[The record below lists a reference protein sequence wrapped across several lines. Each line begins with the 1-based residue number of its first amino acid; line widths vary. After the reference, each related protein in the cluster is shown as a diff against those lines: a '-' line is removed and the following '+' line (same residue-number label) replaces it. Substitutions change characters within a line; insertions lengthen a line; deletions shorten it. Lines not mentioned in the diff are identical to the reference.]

1 MNLHGK
7 TALVTG
13 STSGIGL
20 GIAKV
25 LAQAGAQLV
34 LNGFGDSSHARAEVA
49 ALGKIPGYHDAD
61 LRDVGQIEAM
71 MRYAESTFGGVDIVI
86 NNAGIQHVAP
96 VEQFPVDKWNDILAI
111 NLSSVFH
118 TTRLAL
124 PGMRQR
130 NWGRIINIASVHGLV
145 ASKEKSAYVAAKHA
159 VVGLTKTVALET
171 ARSGI
176 TCNAICPGWVLTPLV
191 QQQIDKRIAEG
202 STRSRPAPS
211 CWRKNSPPGSLSPRN
226 SWAKWR
232 CFCAAT
238 PPPRCAAPHGTWM
251 AAGWRSKPLAPRRS
265 EHRQKAFHRTRALE
279 APPGDGDI
287 GLQRRP
293 AKRVI
298 ADVRLLDAGHR
309 LRNQREA
316 EACIDHAQR
325 R

>member
-71 MRYAESTFGGVDIVI
+71 MHYAESTFGGVDIVI

-202 STRSRPAPS
+202 VDPEQASAQLLAEKQPS
-211 CWRKNSPPGSLSPRN
+211 GEFVTPQQLGEMALFLCSD
-226 SWAKWR
+226 
-232 CFCAAT
+232 AAA
-238 PPPRCAAPHGTWM
+238 RCAAPHGTWM

>member
-176 TCNAICPGWVLTPLV
+176 TCNAICPGWVLTRWCSSRSTNASP
-191 QQQIDKRIAEG
+191 RG

-211 CWRKNSPPGSLSPRN
+211 CWRKSSPPGS
-226 SWAKWR
+226 
-232 CFCAAT
+232 FVT
-238 PPPRCAAPHGTWM
+238 PQQLGEMALFLCSDRRARCAAPHGTWM
-251 AAGWRSKPLAPRRS
+251 AAGWRSKPLAPQRS

-309 LRNQREA
+309 LRNQGEA

>member
-202 STRSRPAPS
+202 VDPEQASAQLLAEKQPS
-211 CWRKNSPPGSLSPRN
+211 GEFVTPQQLGEMALFLCM
-226 SWAKWR
+226 
-232 CFCAAT
+232 T